1 MPDMRT
7 WSLDSIKTVL
17 ETMYTIIQKI
27 QNTVKIVF
35 IIA

>member
-7 WSLDSIKTVL
+7 WSLDSIKTVQ
-17 ETMYTIIQKI
+17 ETMYRIIQKI
-27 QNTVKIVF
+27 QNTIKIVF